1 MKRYKKIIEDLYS
14 DLSKAEKEELASD
27 LTVLSIDICCS
38 AESCS
43 ACPLRE
49 ACYCFGTWHENKL
62 EEYLNEE
69 ID

>member
-1 MKRYKKIIEDLYS
+1 MKRYEKIIEELYS

-27 LTVLSIDICCS
+27 LTVLGVDICCS

-43 ACPLRE
+43 ECPLKE
-49 ACYCFGTWHENKL
+49 ACFGPWYENKL